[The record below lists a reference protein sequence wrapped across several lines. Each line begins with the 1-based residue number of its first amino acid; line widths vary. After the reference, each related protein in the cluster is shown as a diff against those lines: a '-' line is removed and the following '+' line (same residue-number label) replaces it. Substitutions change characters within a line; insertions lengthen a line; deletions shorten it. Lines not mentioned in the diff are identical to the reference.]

1 MQNALAQLRV
11 SHRFDA
17 SSGIGQLAAAV
28 NNSDKDAAYRAFDDF
43 SGQVR
48 FAELQPSVPYWKDN
62 GWQQNVQAGLQ
73 DFCRAVT
80 EQRPATEVF
89 AAFGQYRLLVA
100 LRNGQ
105 SGVEQVNRQVEQLL
119 VKQGLLPARPEKGL
133 WYAGRPVMIS
143 RNDYDLGLFNG
154 DVGITLWHTD
164 GSEPQLKVAFP
175 DSDGGIRWLLPSR
188 LPAHETAF
196 AMTVH
201 KSQGSEFT
209 RVCLLLP
216 DEWQSVITRELIY
229 TAITR
234 AREQFDVF
242 SSNRCWNNGLQARV
256 QRASGL
262 RQALW
267 PVALPPVEELL

>member
-1 MQNALAQLRV
+1 M
-11 SHRFDA
+11 
-17 SSGIGQLAAAV
+17 
-28 NNSDKDAAYRAFDDF
+28 
-43 SGQVR
+43 
-48 FAELQPSVPYWKDN
+48 
-62 GWQQNVQAGLQ
+62 
-73 DFCRAVT
+73 
-80 EQRPATEVF
+80 F

-119 VKQGLLPARPEKGL
+119 VQHRLLPPRPEKGL

-164 GSEPQLKVAFP
+164 GVKPQLKVAFP
-175 DSDGGIRWLLPSR
+175 DSDGGIRWFLPSR

-216 DEWQSVITRELIY
+216 YEWQSVITRELIY

-242 SSNRCWNNGLQARV
+242 SSSDSWERGVRARV

-262 RQALW
+262 REALW
-267 PVALPPVEELL
+267 PQAANEFEELL